1 MSKIEGF
8 TSLSSLEK
16 RSAGKYYLFI
26 LVNVFLGSIVTG
38 TALQQLNTF
47 LNEPPTEYV
56 ALLVC
61 LSQSFNLKE
70 TVFTIIYMLLTLSYR
85 KTLPES
91 SLMHETMHD
100 YLKQWSRN
108 YLILNFSLAISKEK
122 WDALSTIFSLIFF
135 KKKIGFLQRI
145 RLANF
150 WWLLNLYAFNCYSA
164 KMFMT

>member
-1 MSKIEGF
+1 MKSFIQGFLPGIALKIFLILLPIILMTMSKIEGF

-108 YLILNFSLAISKEK
+108 YLIFNFSLAISKEK
-122 WDALSTIFSLIFF
+122 WDALSTIFSLN
-135 KKKIGFLQRI
+135 KG
-145 RLANF
+145 
-150 WWLLNLYAFNCYSA
+150 
-164 KMFMT
+164 

>member
-1 MSKIEGF
+1 MTMSKIEGF

-61 LSQSFNLKE
+61 LSKSFNLKE
-70 TVFTIIYMLLTLSYR
+70 TVFTIIYMLLTKL
-85 KTLPES
+85 
-91 SLMHETMHD
+91 
-100 YLKQWSRN
+100 
-108 YLILNFSLAISKEK
+108 
-122 WDALSTIFSLIFF
+122 
-135 KKKIGFLQRI
+135 
-145 RLANF
+145 
-150 WWLLNLYAFNCYSA
+150 
-164 KMFMT
+164 